1 MSTRECTDVG
11 EDCIGKESVN
21 GSFPED
27 ESWPG
32 AAGGWAGQT
41 GCKRGAGVSA
51 GRTWGGGTGRKG
63 GRRSEGDPRRDWGR
77 ELSGRPGGGQEA
89 GRRRSPRRKWVRPAA
104 GLGLWGL
111 VQEAPG
117 KPRGGGPSP
126 GSAPRGG
133 RRAFVTQGRAAG
145 PRWGRGPLR
154 PPSGAPRVFPE
165 PGACRASSRQA
176 RAADPW
182 VRACLEGTHRVALS
196 EPRSTPQPGWMA
208 APAPPRAARVR
219 QPFSFSTYRL
229 FIRLRGTSHSA
240 LFSLKKS

>member
-63 GRRSEGDPRRDWGR
+63 GRRAEGDPRRDWGP
-77 ELSGRPGGGQEA
+77 ELSGWPGRGQEA
-89 GRRRSPRRKWVRPAA
+89 GRRRSPRRKRVRPAA

-145 PRWGRGPLR
+145 PRGGRGPLR

-165 PGACRASSRQA
+165 PGACGASSRQA
-176 RAADPW
+176 RLLTPGSGRVW
-182 VRACLEGTHRVALS
+182 KGPTGWLCLS
-196 EPRSTPQPGWMA
+196 
-208 APAPPRAARVR
+208 PAPPHSRAGW
-219 QPFSFSTYRL
+219 QPPHPPGPHASVSPFPF
-229 FIRLRGTSHSA
+229 LRTDYSSG
-240 LFSLKKS
+240 

>member
-21 GSFPED
+21 VSFPED
-27 ESWPG
+27 ASWPG

-89 GRRRSPRRKWVRPAA
+89 GRRRSPRRKRVRPAA

-117 KPRGGGPSP
+117 KPRGSGPSP

-133 RRAFVTQGRAAG
+133 RRAFVHPGQSSRTKRGQRPAQATV
-145 PRWGRGPLR
+145 RGP
-154 PPSGAPRVFPE
+154 
-165 PGACRASSRQA
+165 
-176 RAADPW
+176 
-182 VRACLEGTHRVALS
+182 EGV
-196 EPRSTPQPGWMA
+196 P
-208 APAPPRAARVR
+208 
-219 QPFSFSTYRL
+219 
-229 FIRLRGTSHSA
+229 
-240 LFSLKKS
+240 